1 MAAMT
6 RSLSAPTFVLL
17 AVLVVSGCATGDA
30 VVVEGTGTEEQVL
43 AAAARQE
50 ALETLP
56 SHDALEW
63 SAPDGGVRG
72 RIVPLRSFR
81 TGDGRFCREFVEEVA
96 SADAVDRFTDVRCRT
111 AQGRWLRPRP

>member
-1 MAAMT
+1 MT
-6 RSLSAPTFVLL
+6 RSFSAPTFALLASL
-17 AVLVVSGCATGDA
+17 AVLGCAAADDDA
-30 VVVEGTGTEEQVL
+30 VVEETGTEEQVL

-56 SHDALEW
+56 SRDSLEW

-81 TGDGRFCREFVEEVA
+81 AEDGRFCREFTEEVA

-111 AQGRWLRPRP
+111 EEGRWLRPRP

>member
-1 MAAMT
+1 MT
-6 RSLSAPTFVLL
+6 GSRSAPIVALFLTS
-17 AVLVVSGCATGDA
+17 LVALGCAATGDA
-30 VVVEGTGTEEQVL
+30 VVIEETGTEEQVL

-63 SAPDGGVRG
+63 TAPDGSVQG

-81 TGDGRFCREFVEEVA
+81 GEDGRFCREFSEEVA
-96 SADAVDRFTDVRCRT
+96 SGDAVDRFTDVRCRT
-111 AQGRWLRPRP
+111 DEGRWLRPSP